1 MSTTKTT
8 RKVAATA
15 APATTVATVATANVD
30 TNVEFFLWEEF
41 KDYFDIKKA
50 EVVKNPNTGKLFV
63 ASGSHRWKCQGD
75 IDFDL
80 PMRFL
85 VENEDYDN
93 ACLVNVTES
102 DNTMHTFN

>member
-1 MSTTKTT
+1 MSTSKTTT
-8 RKVAATA
+8 RKAAKA
-15 APATTVATVATANVD
+15 APVVD
-30 TNVEFFLWEEF
+30 TTTSNVEFFTWEEF

-63 ASGSHRWKCQGD
+63 ASGSNRWKCQGD

-85 VENEDYDN
+85 VEDEDYDN

-102 DNTMHTFN
+102 DNVQYTFN

>member
-1 MSTTKTT
+1 MSTSKSTQSK
-8 RKVAATA
+8 AAKA
-15 APATTVATVATANVD
+15 APVVD
-30 TNVEFFLWEEF
+30 TTTNNVEFFTWEEF

-85 VENEDYDN
+85 VEDEDYDN

-102 DNTMHTFN
+102 GNVQFTFN

>member
-1 MSTTKTT
+1 MSTSKSTQSK
-8 RKVAATA
+8 AAKA
-15 APATTVATVATANVD
+15 APVVD
-30 TNVEFFLWEEF
+30 TTTSNVEFFTWEEF

-63 ASGSHRWKCQGD
+63 ASGSNRWKCQGD
-75 IDFDL
+75 IDFEL

-85 VENEDYDN
+85 VEDEDYDN

-102 DNTMHTFN
+102 DNVQYTFN

>member
-8 RKVAATA
+8 QKPAAVA
-15 APATTVATVATANVD
+15 APAVD
-30 TNVEFFLWEEF
+30 TTTSNVEFFTWEEF
-41 KDYFDIKKA
+41 KDFFDIKKA

-75 IDFDL
+75 IDFEL

-85 VENEDYDN
+85 VEEEDYDN

-102 DNTMHTFN
+102 DNVQYSFN